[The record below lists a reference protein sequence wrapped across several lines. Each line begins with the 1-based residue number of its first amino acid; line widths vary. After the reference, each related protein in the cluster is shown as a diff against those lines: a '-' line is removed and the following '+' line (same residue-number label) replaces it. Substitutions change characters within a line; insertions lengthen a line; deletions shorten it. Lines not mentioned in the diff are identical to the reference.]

1 MKCCVRADEQGDQR
15 GEEGLYRLLSLTLS
29 FSLSLSLSLSHALSL
44 THTHFLSFSLSHT
57 HTLSLFPSLS
67 LSHTHYSRPTNI
79 AERHIARLQM
89 NKEISEAK
97 KASADLEQIA
107 KGPKAL

>member
-1 MKCCVRADEQGDQR
+1 VCV
-15 GEEGLYRLLSLTLS
+15 
-29 FSLSLSLSLSHALSL
+29 
-44 THTHFLSFSLSHT
+44 
-57 HTLSLFPSLS
+57 
-67 LSHTHYSRPTNI
+67 
-79 AERHIARLQM
+79 QM